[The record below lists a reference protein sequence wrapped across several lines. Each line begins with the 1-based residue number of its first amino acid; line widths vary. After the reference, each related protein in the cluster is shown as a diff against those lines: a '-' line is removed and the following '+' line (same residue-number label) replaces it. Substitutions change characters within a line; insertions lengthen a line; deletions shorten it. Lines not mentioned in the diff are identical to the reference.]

1 MENKVELVF
10 EKTLTNLAGY
20 NYGLDTFEQQ
30 VKGKINIREKFEIV
44 FPSQIRGVAS
54 SFVQG
59 FFEKI
64 IEEIGLLKTVE
75 NAVIVSEKAELSK
88 MIMSKL
94 V

>member
-1 MENKVELVF
+1 MDNKVELVF

-20 NYGLDTFEQQ
+20 NYGLETFEQQ
-30 VKGKINIREKFEIV
+30 VKGKINFREKFEIV

-59 FFEKI
+59 FFEKV

-75 NAVIVSEKAELSK
+75 NAVIVSEKGELSR